1 MDSPP
6 PRQRTAGRPGCFV
19 IILVLA
25 IFTFTSWQTGLL
37 RTLLRQTGFGA
48 WLTTVE
54 SRMSGEPRQHLGRE
68 PRQQAEPARTAPRK
82 KPKKTTRRRKRPRKR
97 PARKESRKQQQAPR
111 PVGPTPALNPP
122 PPVAAPQGVPQQ
134 FEVPETD
141 LDRALEDDDL

>member
-19 IILVLA
+19 IILVLG
-25 IFTFTSWQTGLL
+25 IFAFTSWQTGLL
-37 RTLLRQTGFGA
+37 WTLLARAGLQEL
-48 WLTTVE
+48 LTTVE
-54 SRMSGEPRQHLGRE
+54 SRVTGE
-68 PRQQAEPARTAPRK
+68 PRQQAGEPRQQAQPARTAPRK